1 MSDSGDLEIR
11 KGAIGLAILALLSGK
26 PCHGYELT
34 RRLRMSTERSIR
46 LSEGAIY
53 PILHRFEQQGLV
65 ESYWGRTERNRKAK
79 IYSLTPAGEQWL
91 QRRTKQWFSLASV
104 MNDILSSYVLSPKG
118 AHP

>member
-1 MSDSGDLEIR
+1 MSFSGATMRAAVRQI
-11 KGAIGLAILALLSGK
+11 A
-26 PCHGYELT
+26 
-34 RRLRMSTERSIR
+34 STS
-46 LSEGAIY
+46 AK
-53 PILHRFEQQGLV
+53 
-65 ESYWGRTERNRKAK
+65 ERNRKAK